1 MDLTAL
7 VCDVDDFVIQ
17 QNKGLKILETRKR
30 PIFRLSISEIMTICI
45 AYHASGYKNFKAFYR
60 NYVIPYL
67 LQQFPNLVSYNRF
80 VELKVN
86 AILSLAAYLKSR
98 FGTCSG
104 ISFMDSTTIQA
115 CKPKRMSR
123 HKTFQNIAKKGKSTI
138 GWFFGFKAHIL
149 INENGELLAATLT
162 PGNVDDRTP
171 VREMTENITGNLY
184 ADKGYICK
192 KLTDDLLKRGLNLMT
207 AVKKNM
213 KAKLLSMV
221 DKILLRK
228 RSIIETVNDQ
238 LKNISNLEHSR
249 HRSLKNFIVNFL
261 CSLIAYTHQDKKPS
275 ISRLERN
282 LLITN

>member
-1 MDLTAL
+1 MDLTTL
-7 VCDVDDFVIQ
+7 FCNIDDFVIQ
-17 QNKGLKILETRKR
+17 QNQDLKALKPKKSPR
-30 PIFRLSISEIMTICI
+30 FRLSLSEIMTICI
-45 AYHASGYKNFKAFYR
+45 AYHMSGYKSFKTFYR

-80 VELKVN
+80 VELKAK

-98 FGTCSG
+98 FGICSG
-104 ISFMDSTTIQA
+104 ITYIDSTPIQV

-123 HKTFQNIAKKGKSTI
+123 HHTFKNIAKKGKSTI

-149 INENGELLAATLT
+149 INENGELLGAQLT
-162 PGNVDDRTP
+162 PGNVDDRAP
-171 VREMTENITGNLY
+171 VREMTENISGNVY

-192 KLTDDLLKRGLNLMT
+192 KLTEDLIKRGLNLIT

-228 RSIIETVNDQ
+228 RSVIETVNDQ

-275 ISRLERN
+275 ITGLERN

>member
-1 MDLTAL
+1 MDLTIL
-7 VCDVDDFVIQ
+7 FCDVDDFVIQ
-17 QNKGLKILETRKR
+17 QNQDLKLLEPKKTPR
-30 PIFRLSISEIMTICI
+30 FRLSISEIMTICI

-60 NYVIPYL
+60 NYVIPHL
-67 LQQFPNLVSYNRF
+67 LEQFPNLVSYNRF

-86 AILSLAAYLKSR
+86 TILSLMAYLKSR

-104 ISFMDSTTIQA
+104 INFVDSTPIQV

-149 INENGELLAATLT
+149 INENGELLAVTLT

-171 VREMTENITGNLY
+171 VRKMTENISGNLY

-192 KLTDDLLKRGLNLMT
+192 KLAGDLINRGLNLIT

-249 HRSLKNFIVNFL
+249 HRSFKNFIVNFL

-275 ISRLERN
+275 ITGLERH